1 MYKIRFA
8 SVADAAALLKI
19 YTPFVT
25 DTVVSFEYT
34 APTLEDFASRVANIS
49 AGYPYLVCECDGKI
63 IGYAYAHAY
72 GERAA
77 YQWGAEASIYFA
89 PEGQG
94 KGLSNIIYLALEQL
108 LALQGVRSLYAC
120 VTAENE
126 HSVEFHHIM
135 GYREIARFERAGYKL
150 GRWLDML
157 WLGKT
162 IGDFT
167 GEPAPLVPFPKTD
180 KDAAAKVMAA
190 ANAKLAEL

>member
-8 SVADAAALLKI
+8 KESDAAALLAI
-19 YTPFVT
+19 YAPFVER
-25 DTVVSFEYT
+25 TVVSFEYT
-34 APTLEDFASRVANIS
+34 VPTLADFTNRICSIS
-49 AGYPYLVCECDGKI
+49 VGYPYLVCECDGRA

-77 YQWGAEASIYFA
+77 YQWGAETSIYFA

-120 VTAENE
+120 ITAENE

-135 GYREIARFERAGYKL
+135 GYKNIACFERAGYKM

-157 WLGKT
+157 WLGKV
-162 IGDFT
+162 IGDFN
-167 GEPAPLVPFPKTD
+167 GEPAPIVPFPQTD
-180 KDAAAKVMAA
+180 KAAAAQIMAA
-190 ANAKLAEL
+190 ANASLATL